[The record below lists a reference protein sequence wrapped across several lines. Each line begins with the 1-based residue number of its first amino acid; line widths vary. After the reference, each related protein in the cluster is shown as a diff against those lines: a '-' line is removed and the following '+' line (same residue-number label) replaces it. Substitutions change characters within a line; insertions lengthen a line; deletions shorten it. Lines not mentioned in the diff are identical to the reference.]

1 MKILKYSAIS
11 LLVIGALFA
20 AAYFIKTNDKSV
32 IVYDTQKTLITSI
45 EKKTVVTG
53 KVIPEDEVEIKPQIQ
68 GIIDAIFVEEG
79 DLVKTGDLLAKIK
92 VVPNEQNL
100 NSAEGR
106 LANSRIVL
114 KNADIEYNR
123 NKDLYEKGIISKQD
137 FDNVQLRYNQ
147 SKLDVSNAI
156 SDLQIIRSGSKG
168 GAASANTNI
177 RATVPGT
184 VLEIPVEEGFQVIA
198 SNSFNAGTTIAT
210 IADLNKM
217 IFEGKVDEAEVGK
230 LKVGM
235 PLEVSLGAIEDQA
248 LQAKLK
254 FIAPKGNEEQGAVQ
268 FKIEADLYLNDSIFV
283 RAGYSANA
291 SLVLE
296 RKDSVM
302 AISESLLQFDRKTEE
317 PYVEIEIEDQKFE
330 RRDVKIGISDGVNV
344 EIISGVS
351 KDDKIKVWNK
361 TEPIKK
367 GEDDDSSVEMFIVT
381 FLSSSISTKALS
393 PSLILPERTSSA
405 KLSSSKRMTALL
417 KGRAP

>member
-32 IVYDTQKTLITSI
+32 IEYDTQKTLITSI

-68 GIIDAIFVEEG
+68 GIIDVIFVEEG

-296 RKDSVM
+296 RKDSIM

-367 GEDDDSSVEMFIVT
+367 GEDDDSSVEM
-381 FLSSSISTKALS
+381 A
-393 PSLILPERTSSA
+393 EN
-405 KLSSSKRMTALL
+405 
-417 KGRAP
+417 